1 MSRRTARTGRGRG
14 SGKGSKKKA
23 APTRAERT
31 AQEYEAKRRRVQP
44 LVNFVF
50 PANLSPADK
59 RKLTIYDTY
68 LFADHRKG
76 GQNGITNG
84 VRARVRVKDPEKLAK
99 LQAEYGQGELPGI
112 KYVWIPSIIDPQT
125 EKVVRPKVRHRKT
138 KPNVISFPVDRYVK
152 SRDAFVPGGY
162 VETQYLDFDKMALLR
177 DTDAEV
183 ERVCQLLAEY
193 ADTDLSRAQFRI
205 RNGENEFKG
214 TMGVDRMRAEVRGL
228 MTDYGDWQKWLD
240 GLSIDTAGNQ
250 HTLLEYRRTKSRELN
265 RRKFIK
271 SANIPY
277 LRLLRALEKS
287 KRGAMTE
294 VLTRQTTGSLDEVS
308 MVRKTLESMR
318 GKKLVVGDDSL
329 WMLTTHGRQ
338 YLNKYRD
345 AMILFD

>member
-14 SGKGSKKKA
+14 SGKGKKQETA
-23 APTRAERT
+23 AARKQREYAEKLRD
-31 AQEYEAKRRRVQP
+31 VQP
-44 LVNFVF
+44 LVSFQF
-50 PANLSPADK
+50 PTNLRPADK
-59 RKLTIYDTY
+59 AKLTRYHTY

-76 GQNGITNG
+76 GYNGITNG
-84 VRARVRVKDPEKLAK
+84 VRARVRVKDPENLAK
-99 LQAEYGQGELPGI
+99 LQSEYGQGVLPGI

-162 VETQYLDFDKMALLR
+162 VETQYLDFDKKALLR

-183 ERVCQLLAEY
+183 ERVCKQLAEY

-228 MTDYGDWQKWLD
+228 MTDYGDWRKWLD

-250 HTLLEYRRTKSRELN
+250 HTLLEYRRTKSRELD
-265 RRKFIK
+265 RRKLIK
-271 SANIPY
+271 SANIPV
-277 LRLLRALEKS
+277 LRLLRALEKT
-287 KRGAMTE
+287 KRGAITE
-294 VLTRQTTGSLDEVS
+294 VLTSKTTGSLDEVS
-308 MVRKTLESMR
+308 TVRKTLENMR
-318 GKKLVVGDDSL
+318 SKKLVVGDDSL
-329 WMLTTHGRQ
+329 WVLTANGRK

-345 AMILFD
+345 AMTLFD